1 MNHYIVFLL
10 LSLIAIFIIKKL
22 CDLNES
28 FDINNKL
35 EEINSFEKKQQK
47 LKTEDTN
54 RLKKIIDDSSL
65 FSQFCNKIKY
75 FDDNYDSSSK
85 IKMFTK
91 YSKKNI
97 INQLKKKQE
106 KLFKQLFDLQEKI
119 YFNKKDVEN
128 HQKYEQLIDEKTKQ
142 YIKVID
148 KAIENLKKNLNNKLI
163 LNINK

>member
-1 MNHYIVFLL
+1 MNNYIVFLL
-10 LSLIAIFIIKKL
+10 LSLIAIFLIKKL

-28 FDINNKL
+28 FEINNNEDL
-35 EEINSFEKKQQK
+35 SFEKKKTQ
-47 LKTEDTN
+47 LKNEDAK

-91 YSKKNI
+91 YSKQNI
-97 INQLKKKQE
+97 INKLKKKQD

-119 YFNKKDVEN
+119 YFNKDDIGN

-148 KAIENLKKNLNNKLI
+148 KAIDNLKKNLNSKLI